1 MLPWAIYYIYQMQTK
16 ICDCWLNV
24 GQCKCE
30 IINTGNERKQINS
43 NGKINKKPRGSDDG
57 GDRSATQP
65 KRPFGWDAR
74 DIKTYGWIPESS
86 RSAEGRYTNRF
97 WEEE

>member
-1 MLPWAIYYIYQMQTK
+1 MQTK

-24 GQCKCE
+24 GQCECE
-30 IINTGNERKQINS
+30 IINTKNEREQINS
-43 NGKINKKPRGSDDG
+43 NGKINKKPGGSDDSS
-57 GDRSATQP
+57 DRSATQP
-65 KRPFGWDAR
+65 KRPLGWDAR

-97 WEEE
+97 WEELVKE